1 MSQLAYRKVYT
12 SAEVYAVIR
21 ARHAADMT
29 VFGTI
34 SEPDGNPWGD
44 SDDCR
49 MLTEW
54 GIKGHDVPL
63 IGIDQRWSKDAAQS
77 GHRDDTYTYWLCSA
91 INSEETA

>member
-1 MSQLAYRKVYT
+1 MTALAYRKVAT

-21 ARHAADMT
+21 ARHQAEMV

-49 MLTEW
+49 MMTEW
-54 GIKGHDVPL
+54 GIKGCDMPL
-63 IGIDQRWSKDAAQS
+63 IGINQRWTKSAA
-77 GHRDDTYTYWLCSA
+77 
-91 INSEETA
+91 